1 MKGETNGKVPVCA
14 RVVLNSRV
22 IQQQDNRV
30 ELLPGSVISSERHNK
45 VIEAVPR
52 SLGRHDDELVFE
64 TVSLGILEAV
74 VPATLR
80 MGSRKQRSG
89 GHFGGRTDEGSW
101 HFE

>member
-1 MKGETNGKVPVCA
+1 MC
-14 RVVLNSRV
+14 LNSRV

-52 SLGRHDDELVFE
+52 GLGRHDDQLVFE
-64 TVSLGILEAV
+64 TVSLGILKAV

-80 MGSRKQRSG
+80 MVSG
-89 GHFGGRTDEGSW
+89 NKGQAGISEGGRMEAAGILSDCV
-101 HFE
+101 